1 MIQINVH
8 CRYNNNLIKFHDYWL
23 AKMLFHHCELL
34 SHESS
39 SESLYKYKGKS
50 FKVKWGNQITPEE
63 DSINILPFG
72 FKNVNEFARLNQQKN
87 RIWYPLVI
95 TGERIFKTENE
106 PYLNSHL
113 NFQNHI
119 DDLKNH
125 KIYSDNITLRED
137 SNYNNEFLL
146 TNTYFGWMHKLN
158 MRLMYEYKNI
168 YDRLNFKYKIGYFI
182 YRRTNFRTTL
192 INLLNE
198 NKDVFVSQYVDPNVT
213 QYEPLENIQENK
225 LHSDNDFEDLLNTKF
240 FITNDVYWSNLLDMY
255 FRNLLEAQVYI
266 IDETYS
272 EFTDNFSIINLSE
285 KTYLPLLSG
294 IPFLSTHSYPLE
306 AISKILDVELHPFY
320 DDIKESQ
327 GDANKINTFI
337 TNFLK
342 NFDENVTKCI
352 TYSEMIRNK
361 YSQIIASENSLMN
374 DIFKK
379 YF

>member
-1 MIQINVH
+1 
-8 CRYNNNLIKFHDYWL
+8 
-23 AKMLFHHCELL
+23 
-34 SHESS
+34 
-39 SESLYKYKGKS
+39 
-50 FKVKWGNQITPEE
+50 
-63 DSINILPFG
+63 
-72 FKNVNEFARLNQQKN
+72 
-87 RIWYPLVI
+87 
-95 TGERIFKTENE
+95 
-106 PYLNSHL
+106 
-113 NFQNHI
+113 
-119 DDLKNH
+119 
-125 KIYSDNITLRED
+125 
-137 SNYNNEFLL
+137 
-146 TNTYFGWMHKLN
+146 
-158 MRLMYEYKNI
+158 MYEYKNI

-182 YRRTNFRTTL
+182 YRRTHFRTTL

-327 GDANKINTFI
+327 GDVNKINTFI

-361 YSQIIASENSLMN
+361 YSQIVSSENSLMN

>member
-8 CRYNNNLIKFHDYWL
+8 CRYNNNLIKFEDYWL
-23 AKMLFHHCELL
+23 SKMLFHHCKLI
-34 SHESS
+34 SHINS
-39 SESLYKYKGKS
+39 SESLYTYKGKE
-50 FKVKWGNQITPEE
+50 FKVKWGVHITPES

-72 FKNVNEFARLNQQKN
+72 FKGVDEFVRLNQQQN

-95 TGERIFKTENE
+95 TGERIFKTDNE
-106 PYLNSHL
+106 PYLNTHL
-113 NFQNHI
+113 NFENHA
-119 DDLKNH
+119 DDLKSH
-125 KIYSDNITLRED
+125 KIYSDNITIKED
-137 SNYNNEFLL
+137 SNYSNEFLL

-168 YDRLNFKYKIGYFI
+168 HDRLNFKYKIGYFI
-182 YRRTNFRTTL
+182 YRRTHFRTTL

-213 QYEPLENIQENK
+213 QYEPLENIKENK

-240 FITNDVYWSNLLDMY
+240 FITNNVYWSNLLDMY

-272 EFTDNFSIINLSE
+272 EFTNDFSIINLSE

-294 IPFLSTHSYPLE
+294 IPFLSTHSYPLD

-320 DDIKESQ
+320 NEIKQVQ
-327 GDANKINTFI
+327 GNAEKFNEFISTFI
-337 TNFLK
+337 E
-342 NFDENVTKCI
+342 NFDINVKKCI
-352 TYSEMIRNK
+352 DYSNKIRNK
-361 YSQIIASENSLMN
+361 YTNIVATENSLM
-374 DIFKK
+374 DKIFNI
-379 YF
+379 FF